1 MSLSVFI
8 DRNENVYPFKKTG
21 LLENKKLIRKEVAIP
36 ETSHEDKDYSE
47 YDSNLSENSVTT
59 SDESE
64 MTDLAGIFVE
74 LEIEAPEV
82 VRAKKYLKTYISS
95 RPRVYQI

>member
-1 MSLSVFI
+1 
-8 DRNENVYPFKKTG
+8 
-21 LLENKKLIRKEVAIP
+21 
-36 ETSHEDKDYSE
+36 
-47 YDSNLSENSVTT
+47 
-59 SDESE
+59 

-82 VRAKKYLKTYISS
+82 VRAKKYLETSISS